1 MNKREIEL
9 KLLILEDLTDTLQSI
24 IVKQSEERKNL
35 QEIVRFLSEN
45 DKFDVVIDYGYSCPQ
60 ARYLHDMEIHIV
72 DIPCPMFDA
81 VFVKENN
88 ADSCL
93 LHTSGAFDSYF
104 KLDKHNHTIVDV
116 TDIYRKED
124 NKNGIQ

>member
-1 MNKREIEL
+1 MKKWEIEFDIL
-9 KLLILEDLTDTLQSI
+9 KLEILTEELKRLIE
-24 IVKQSEERKNL
+24 KQSEYRRDL

-45 DKFDVVIDYGYSCPQ
+45 DKFDVIIEYGYSCPQ
-60 ARYLHDMEIHIV
+60 ARYLHDMGIHTV
-72 DIPCPMFDA
+72 DIPCNLFDA

-93 LHTSGAFDSYF
+93 LHSSGAFDSYF
-104 KLDKHNHTIVDV
+104 KIDKHKHTIVDV